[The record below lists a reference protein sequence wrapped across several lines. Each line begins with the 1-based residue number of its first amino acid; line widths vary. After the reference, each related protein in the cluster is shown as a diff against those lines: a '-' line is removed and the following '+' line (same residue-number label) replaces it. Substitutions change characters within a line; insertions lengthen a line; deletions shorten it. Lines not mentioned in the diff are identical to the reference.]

1 MSPAEHR
8 LFEVLVKAAC
18 EGVRC
23 PANDDLPNRKLLS
36 GLCRA
41 DHIRCEVY
49 EKNYRVVEIR
59 SGEHAGKRTAEH
71 PAGGKPYRIVDDKG
85 DRWVRRSAGAGRLAV
100 RHAERKVDG
109 RTVPPA
115 PVSLPRLT
123 FLEATGDTTGTA
135 ATAPDKCQGAQATPG
150 VRLMISE
157 NGKA

>member
-1 MSPAEHR
+1 MTPAEQR
-8 LFEVLVKAAC
+8 LFEVLVEAAC
-18 EGVRC
+18 AGERC
-23 PANDDLPNRKLLS
+23 PSNDQLPHRARLG

-41 DHIRCEVY
+41 GLIRCEVY

-59 SGEHAGKRTAEH
+59 CGEHAGKRTAEH

-85 DRWVRRSAGAGRLAV
+85 DRWMSRSAGAGRLAV

-135 ATAPDKCQGAQATPG
+135 VTAPDKCQGAQAAHSM
-150 VRLMISE
+150 RLM
-157 NGKA
+157 NGEDGEA